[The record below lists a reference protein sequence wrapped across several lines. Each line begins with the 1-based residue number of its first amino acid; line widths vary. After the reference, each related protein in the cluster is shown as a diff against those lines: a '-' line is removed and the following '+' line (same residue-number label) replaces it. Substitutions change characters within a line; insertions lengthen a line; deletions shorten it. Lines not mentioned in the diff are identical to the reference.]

1 MYRIIKTL
9 NHNAVLATDM
19 NDNQEYI
26 LLGKGIGFGKK
37 VSERIDAP
45 EDVRIYSLKHVSERG
60 KAKELLQDIPT
71 EYLEISNQI
80 LNLAEQEF
88 GAVDRDILFLWQ
100 IILLMQ

>member
-45 EDVRIYSLKHVSERG
+45 EDVRIYSLKHVSERKSQRAAAG
-60 KAKELLQDIPT
+60 YTGRISGDIQ
-71 EYLEISNQI
+71 SDFKSGR
-80 LNLAEQEF
+80 A
-88 GAVDRDILFLWQ
+88 GVRGS
-100 IILLMQ
+100 